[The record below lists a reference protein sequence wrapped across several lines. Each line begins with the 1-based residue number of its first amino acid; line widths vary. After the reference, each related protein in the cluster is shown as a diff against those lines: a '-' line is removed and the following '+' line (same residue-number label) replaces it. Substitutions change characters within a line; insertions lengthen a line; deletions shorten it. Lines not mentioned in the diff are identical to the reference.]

1 MRAAAGCCPMRPCT
15 ARRWP
20 VLQALPAG
28 LWLHFRACPGPPPS
42 VLCPPGDRHT
52 ASLPHGRHEQA
63 ACYIARDE
71 SPAASRA
78 TPEQPPSPR
87 LSSVGA
93 MGAPHRALH
102 VANDDAVAVWAPDG
116 AEGRHPPAC
125 RPGAASAAAG
135 APGSTSPPT
144 ELGRVPCARLQ
155 QAMLPPTRATLRP
168 ASTVAC
174 KLHQTSCCVH
184 TTCASM
190 RAMADKTRVAQLT
203 SPAWSLSSPVGGEC
217 AAATAQNIANYQP
230 APLISAQPVL
240 PHTAAVQRHRRG
252 RPAGAAMPRLCCCS
266 A

>member
-1 MRAAAGCCPMRPCT
+1 MRPCT

-125 RPGAASAAAG
+125 RPGAASAAAS
-135 APGSTSPPT
+135 APGNTSP
-144 ELGRVPCARLQ
+144 L
-155 QAMLPPTRATLRP
+155 TRPGQGALRACLSQATLP
-168 ASTVAC
+168 ASHPSEPYTRFD
-174 KLHQTSCCVH
+174 CCGRA
-184 TTCASM
+184 AS
-190 RAMADKTRVAQLT
+190 
-203 SPAWSLSSPVGGEC
+203 
-217 AAATAQNIANYQP
+217 
-230 APLISAQPVL
+230 
-240 PHTAAVQRHRRG
+240 G
-252 RPAGAAMPRLCCCS
+252 RPAVHAPALHADHALSRRALPG
-266 A
+266 